1 MLPWQL
7 AESAPRSVRWQ
18 SMMERSRALGTLGL
32 NPAPASA
39 TVSGHLGWVPQP
51 PWAPASS
58 EDGAD
63 ADPLTS
69 LLWGTHALKV
79 QTARQRGRSR

>member
-18 SMMERSRALGTLGL
+18 SMMESSRALGNLDL
-32 NPAPASA
+32 NLAPASA

-51 PWAPASS
+51 PCAPASL
-58 EDGAD
+58 ENGAY
-63 ADPLTS
+63 ANT
-69 LLWGTHALKV
+69 
-79 QTARQRGRSR
+79 